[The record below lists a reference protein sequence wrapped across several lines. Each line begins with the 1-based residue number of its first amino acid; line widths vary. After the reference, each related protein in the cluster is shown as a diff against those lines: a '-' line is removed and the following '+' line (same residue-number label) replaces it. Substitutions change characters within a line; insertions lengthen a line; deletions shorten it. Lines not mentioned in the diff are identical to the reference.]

1 MKWIQVLVYAMLT
14 ALLLQACTVEKRR
27 YMGGWHV
34 DWRSRDARY
43 AKAEPEHHFFANPAV
58 APADSMLVVHSKC
71 ADVEVTKDVVK
82 QPEVSAESG
91 SESTV
96 PDTTVKIKDKKPLWR
111 NFNSPVYSGRISEL
125 EETHSSTGGRVFGII
140 GFVLLIISVGLLLTG
155 TIFSLGWTSLGLI
168 ISATLLAT
176 IAFLFGL
183 LSWIAFKRNDDATP
197 WYVWVT
203 LIIGGMA
210 VLLWLKVLLDRARA

>member
-34 DWRSRDARY
+34 DWRSRDAKIDKAESEEHGY
-43 AKAEPEHHFFANPAV
+43 AKAGV
-58 APADSMLVVHSKC
+58 APVDTAFVVVAQSS
-71 ADVEVTKDVVK
+71 DVEVREDVLE
-82 QPEVSAESG
+82 QPEVSVE
-91 SESTV
+91 SESPSTKPNSTV
-96 PDTTVKIKDKKPLWR
+96 QPKVKKPLWR
-111 NFNSPVYSGRISEL
+111 NFESPVYSGKISEL
-125 EETHSSTGGRVFGII
+125 EETHSSTAGRVFGII

-155 TIFSLGWTSLGLI
+155 AIFSLGWNSLGLI

-183 LSWIAFKRNDDATP
+183 LSWIAFKRNDDVTP

-203 LIIGGMA
+203 LIIGG
-210 VLLWLKVLLDRARA
+210 

>member
-34 DWRSRDARY
+34 DWRSRDIKND
-43 AKAEPEHHFFANPAV
+43 KAESEDEAFANAGVTPVDTAHVVV
-58 APADSMLVVHSKC
+58 AHPSDGEVSV
-71 ADVEVTKDVVK
+71 DVLE
-82 QPEVSAESG
+82 QPEVSVE
-91 SESTV
+91 SESPSTK
-96 PDTTVKIKDKKPLWR
+96 PNSTAQPKDNKPLWR
-111 NFNSPVYSGRISEL
+111 NFKSPVYSGKISEL
-125 EETHSSTGGRVFGII
+125 EETHSSAAGRVLGII

-155 TIFSLGWTSLGLI
+155 AIFSLGWTSLGLI

-176 IAFLFGL
+176 IAFLFGVF
-183 LSWIAFKRNDDATP
+183 SWIAFKRNDDVTP

-203 LIIGGMA
+203 LIVGGMA
-210 VLLWLKVLLDRARA
+210 VLLWLRVILDRARA